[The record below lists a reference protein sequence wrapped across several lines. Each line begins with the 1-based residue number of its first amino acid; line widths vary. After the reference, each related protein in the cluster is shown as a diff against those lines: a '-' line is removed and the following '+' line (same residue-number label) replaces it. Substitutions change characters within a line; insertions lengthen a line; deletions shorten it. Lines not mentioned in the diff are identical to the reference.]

1 MLIVIL
7 ESVVA
12 AAAALG
18 SPQEVAQSPAVIT
31 LEQALE
37 IALSENV
44 SVKVADRE
52 IERTRYAKKG
62 TYAALFPQIDASGSY
77 QRTLKKQKMYV
88 DIPGMED
95 GMEVGRWNNWSGGVS
110 VAMPLVNAQLWE
122 SLRISGQDV
131 ELAVEKARSSRL
143 DMVTQVKEAFYA
155 VLLAKELE
163 NVYTQVYLNAKANLE
178 KTQKKY
184 NVQKASEMD
193 LVRSKA
199 NLASSLPNLY
209 DSENAVDLALWQL
222 KAIMGVNLEE
232 DIDVAGTL
240 EDYAS
245 QLKMDNSVSESSPLD
260 RNTTLRQLAMQS
272 EQLAAAVKA
281 QQYAYIPSLSL
292 GFNFQMSA
300 TQNEFN
306 FNEYKWTPYSMV
318 GLSLNIP
325 IFSGGKRLASVKQ
338 SKIQLEEFQ
347 LQQQDAERQLRIA
360 LRQAIRTMD
369 TNINTYN
376 AALDALIT
384 SQKAFDIAQKSY
396 DVGRSTLTDLNDA
409 QLVLVQT
416 QLSVS
421 QSIYSF
427 LVAKAGLEKI
437 LGQDFI
443 NQ

>member
-18 SPQEVAQSPAVIT
+18 SPQEVAQGPAVIT

>member
-1 MLIVIL
+1 MIL
-7 ESVVA
+7 ESVAAVA
-12 AAAALG
+12 LALTN
-18 SPQEVAQSPAVIT
+18 PQDQVQPATVIT

-52 IERTRYAKKG
+52 IERTKYAKKG
-62 TYAALFPQIDASGSY
+62 TYAALYPQIDASGSY
-77 QRTLKKQKMYV
+77 QRTLMKQKMYV

-95 GMEVGRWNNWSGGVS
+95 GMEVGRWNNWAAGVS
-110 VAMPLVNAQLWE
+110 MGMPLVNAQLWE
-122 SLRISGQDV
+122 SLKISAQDV

-143 DMVTQVKEAFYA
+143 DMVTQVKEAYYS

-178 KTQKKY
+178 KTEKRY

-199 NLASSLPNLY
+199 NLAGSLPNLY

-222 KAIMGVNLEE
+222 KAVMGVNLEE
-232 DIDVAGTL
+232 NIDIAGTL

-245 QLKMDNSVSESSPLD
+245 QLRLDDSINESASLD
-260 RNTTLRQLAMQS
+260 RNSSLKQLAMQS

-281 QQYAYIPSLSL
+281 QQFAYIPSLSL
-292 GFNFQMSA
+292 AFNFQMSA

-306 FNEYKWTPYSMV
+306 FKEYKWTPYSFV

-338 SKIQLEEFQ
+338 SKIQLDEFE
-347 LQQQDAERQLRIA
+347 LQRQDAERQLRIA
-360 LRQAIRTMD
+360 LRQTIRTMD
-369 TNINTYN
+369 TNINSYN

-437 LGQDFI
+437 LGQDFVK
-443 NQ
+443 

>member
-18 SPQEVAQSPAVIT
+18 SPQEVAQGPAVIT

-232 DIDVAGTL
+232 NIDVAGTL

>member
-18 SPQEVAQSPAVIT
+18 SPQEVAQGPAVIT

-131 ELAVEKARSSRL
+131 ELAVETARSSRL

-232 DIDVAGTL
+232 NIDVAGTL

-245 QLKMDNSVSESSPLD
+245 QLKMDSSVSESSPLD

>member
-18 SPQEVAQSPAVIT
+18 SPQDVAQSPAVIT

-178 KTQKKY
+178 KTQKRY

-232 DIDVAGTL
+232 NIDVAGTL

-245 QLKMDNSVSESSPLD
+245 QLRLDEGVSESSPLD
-260 RNTTLRQLAMQS
+260 HNTTLRQLAMQS

-325 IFSGGKRLASVKQ
+325 IFSGGKRLAAVKQ
-338 SKIQLEEFQ
+338 SRIQLEEFQ

-427 LVAKAGLEKI
+427 LVAKVGLEKI

>member
-1 MLIVIL
+1 MLIMIL

-52 IERTRYAKKG
+52 IERTRYSKKG

-232 DIDVAGTL
+232 NIDVAGTL

-245 QLKMDNSVSESSPLD
+245 QLKMDSSVSESSPLD

>member
-1 MLIVIL
+1 MIL

-12 AAAALG
+12 AAVALG

-245 QLKMDNSVSESSPLD
+245 QLKMDSSVSESSPLD

>member
-1 MLIVIL
+1 MLIMIL

-12 AAAALG
+12 AAVALG
-18 SPQEVAQSPAVIT
+18 SPQEVAQGPAVIT

-245 QLKMDNSVSESSPLD
+245 QLKMDSSVSESSPLD

>member
-222 KAIMGVNLEE
+222 KAIMGVNLGEN
-232 DIDVAGTL
+232 IDVAGTL

-245 QLKMDNSVSESSPLD
+245 QLKMDSSVSESSPLD

-347 LQQQDAERQLRIA
+347 LQQQDVERQLRIA

>member
-1 MLIVIL
+1 MIL
-7 ESVVA
+7 ESVAAVA
-12 AAAALG
+12 LALTN
-18 SPQEVAQSPAVIT
+18 PQDQVQPATVIT

-52 IERTRYAKKG
+52 IERTKYAKKG
-62 TYAALFPQIDASGSY
+62 TYAALYPQIDASGSY
-77 QRTLKKQKMYV
+77 QRTLMKQKMYV

-95 GMEVGRWNNWSGGVS
+95 GMEVGRWNNWAAGVS
-110 VAMPLVNAQLWE
+110 MGMPLVNAQLWE
-122 SLRISGQDV
+122 SLKISAQDV
-131 ELAVEKARSSRL
+131 ELAVEKARNSRL
-143 DMVTQVKEAFYA
+143 DMVTQVKEAYYS

-178 KTQKKY
+178 KTEKRY

-193 LVRSKA
+193 LVRSKV
-199 NLASSLPNLY
+199 NLAGSLPNLY

-222 KAIMGVNLEE
+222 KAVMGVNLEE
-232 DIDVAGTL
+232 NIDIAGTL

-245 QLKMDNSVSESSPLD
+245 QLRLDDSINESASLD
-260 RNTTLRQLAMQS
+260 RNSSLKQLAMQS

-281 QQYAYIPSLSL
+281 QQFAYIPSLSL
-292 GFNFQMSA
+292 AFNFQMSA

-306 FNEYKWTPYSMV
+306 FKEYKWTPYSFV

-338 SKIQLEEFQ
+338 SKIQLDEFE
-347 LQQQDAERQLRIA
+347 LQRQDAERQLRIA
-360 LRQAIRTMD
+360 LRQTIRTMD
-369 TNINTYN
+369 TNINSYN
-376 AALDALIT
+376 AALDALVT

-437 LGQDFI
+437 LGQDFVK
-443 NQ
+443 

>member
-12 AAAALG
+12 AAVALG

-232 DIDVAGTL
+232 NIDVAGTL

-245 QLKMDNSVSESSPLD
+245 QLKMDSSVSESSPLD

>member
-1 MLIVIL
+1 MIL

-12 AAAALG
+12 AAVALG

-232 DIDVAGTL
+232 NIDVAGTL

>member
-1 MLIVIL
+1 MIL
-7 ESVVA
+7 ESVAAVA
-12 AAAALG
+12 LALTN
-18 SPQEVAQSPAVIT
+18 PQDQVQPATVIT

-52 IERTRYAKKG
+52 IERTKYAKKG
-62 TYAALFPQIDASGSY
+62 TYAALYPQIDASGSY
-77 QRTLKKQKMYV
+77 QRTLMKQKMYV

-95 GMEVGRWNNWSGGVS
+95 GMEVGRWNNWAAGVS
-110 VAMPLVNAQLWE
+110 MGMPLVNAQLWE
-122 SLRISGQDV
+122 SLKISAQDV
-131 ELAVEKARSSRL
+131 ELAVEKARNSRL
-143 DMVTQVKEAFYA
+143 DMVTQVKEAYYS

-178 KTQKKY
+178 KTEKRY

-199 NLASSLPNLY
+199 NLAGSLPNLY

-222 KAIMGVNLEE
+222 KAVMGVNLEE
-232 DIDVAGTL
+232 NIDIAGTL

-245 QLKMDNSVSESSPLD
+245 QLRLDDSINESASLD
-260 RNTTLRQLAMQS
+260 RNSSLKQLAMQS

-281 QQYAYIPSLSL
+281 QQFAYIPSLSL
-292 GFNFQMSA
+292 AFNFQMSA

-306 FNEYKWTPYSMV
+306 FKEYKWTPYSFV

-338 SKIQLEEFQ
+338 SKIQLDEFE
-347 LQQQDAERQLRIA
+347 LQRQDAERQLRIA
-360 LRQAIRTMD
+360 LRQTIRTMD
-369 TNINTYN
+369 TNINSYN
-376 AALDALIT
+376 AALDALVT

-437 LGQDFI
+437 LGQDFVK
-443 NQ
+443 

>member
-18 SPQEVAQSPAVIT
+18 SPQEAAQSPAVIT

>member
-1 MLIVIL
+1 MIL
-7 ESVVA
+7 ESVAAVA
-12 AAAALG
+12 LAL
-18 SPQEVAQSPAVIT
+18 SNPQDQVQQATVIT

-52 IERTRYAKKG
+52 IERTKYAKKG
-62 TYAALFPQIDASGSY
+62 TYAALYPQIDASGSY
-77 QRTLKKQKMYV
+77 QRTLMKQKMYV

-110 VAMPLVNAQLWE
+110 MGMPLVNAQLWE
-122 SLRISGQDV
+122 SLKISAQDV

-143 DMVTQVKEAFYA
+143 DMVTQVKEAFYS

-178 KTQKKY
+178 KTQKRY

-199 NLASSLPNLY
+199 NLAGSLPNLY

-222 KAIMGVNLEE
+222 KAVMGVNLEE
-232 DIDVAGTL
+232 NIDIAGTL

-245 QLKMDNSVSESSPLD
+245 QLRLDDSVNESASLD
-260 RNTTLRQLAMQS
+260 RNSSLKQLAMQS

-281 QQYAYIPSLSL
+281 QQFAYIPSLSL
-292 GFNFQMSA
+292 AFNFQMSA

-306 FNEYKWTPYSMV
+306 FKEYKWTPYSFV

-325 IFSGGKRLASVKQ
+325 IFSGGKRLAAVKQ
-338 SKIQLEEFQ
+338 SKIQLDEFE
-347 LQQQDAERQLRIA
+347 LQRQDAERQLRIA
-360 LRQAIRTMD
+360 LRQTIRTMD
-369 TNINTYN
+369 TNINSYN
-376 AALDALIT
+376 AALDALVT

-437 LGQDFI
+437 LGQDFVK
-443 NQ
+443 

>member
-1 MLIVIL
+1 MLTMIL
-7 ESVVA
+7 ESVAAVA
-12 AAAALG
+12 VAL
-18 SPQEVAQSPAVIT
+18 SNPVQETQGATVVT

-52 IERTRYAKKG
+52 IERTKYAKKG
-62 TYAALFPQIDASGSY
+62 TYASLFPQIDASGSF

-95 GMEVGRWNNWSGGVS
+95 GMEVGRWNNWAGGVS

-122 SLRISGQDV
+122 SIKISGQDV

-143 DMVTQVKEAFYA
+143 DMVTQVKEAYYA
-155 VLLAKELE
+155 ALLAKELN

-209 DSENAVDLALWQL
+209 DSENAIELALWQL
-222 KAIMGVNLEE
+222 KAVMGVNLEE
-232 DIDVAGTL
+232 NIDIAGSL

-245 QLKMDNSVSESSPLD
+245 QLRIDDSINESSSLD
-260 RNTTLRQLAMQS
+260 GNSSLRQLAMQG

-281 QQYAYIPSLSL
+281 QQFAYIPSLSL

-306 FNEYKWTPYSMV
+306 FKEYKWTPYSMV

-360 LRQAIRTMD
+360 LGQSIRTME

-376 AALDALIT
+376 AALDALVT

-427 LVAKAGLEKI
+427 LVAKASLEKI
-437 LGQDFI
+437 LGQDFTK
-443 NQ
+443 

>member
-18 SPQEVAQSPAVIT
+18 SPQEVAQGPAVIT

-232 DIDVAGTL
+232 NIDVAGTL

-245 QLKMDNSVSESSPLD
+245 QLKMDSSVSESSPLD

>member
-1 MLIVIL
+1 MIL
-7 ESVVA
+7 ESVAAVA
-12 AAAALG
+12 LAL
-18 SPQEVAQSPAVIT
+18 SNPQDQVQPATVIT

-52 IERTRYAKKG
+52 IERTKYAKKG
-62 TYAALFPQIDASGSY
+62 TYAALYPQIDASGSY
-77 QRTLKKQKMYV
+77 QRTLMKQKMYV

-95 GMEVGRWNNWSGGVS
+95 GMEVGRWNNWAAGVS
-110 VAMPLVNAQLWE
+110 MGMPLVNAQLWE
-122 SLRISGQDV
+122 SLRISAQDV
-131 ELAVEKARSSRL
+131 EIAVEKARSSRL
-143 DMVTQVKEAFYA
+143 DMVTQVKEAYYS

-178 KTQKKY
+178 KTEKRY

-199 NLASSLPNLY
+199 NLAGSLPNLY

-222 KAIMGVNLEE
+222 KAVMGVNLEE
-232 DIDVAGTL
+232 NIDIAGTL

-245 QLKMDNSVSESSPLD
+245 QLRLDDSINESAPLD
-260 RNTTLRQLAMQS
+260 RNSSLKQLAMQS

-281 QQYAYIPSLSL
+281 QQFAYIPSLSL
-292 GFNFQMSA
+292 AFNFQMSA

-306 FNEYKWTPYSMV
+306 FKEYKWTPYSFV

-338 SKIQLEEFQ
+338 SKIQLDEFE
-347 LQQQDAERQLRIA
+347 LQRQDAERQLRIA
-360 LRQAIRTMD
+360 LRQTIRTMD
-369 TNINTYN
+369 TNINSYN
-376 AALDALIT
+376 AALDALVT

-437 LGQDFI
+437 LGQDFVK
-443 NQ
+443 

>member
-1 MLIVIL
+1 MLIMIL

-12 AAAALG
+12 AAVALG

-232 DIDVAGTL
+232 NIDVAGTL

-245 QLKMDNSVSESSPLD
+245 QLKMDSSVSESSPLD

>member
-1 MLIVIL
+1 MLIMIL

-12 AAAALG
+12 AAVALG

-178 KTQKKY
+178 KTQKRY

-232 DIDVAGTL
+232 NIDVAGTL

-245 QLKMDNSVSESSPLD
+245 QLKMDSSVSESSPLD

-338 SKIQLEEFQ
+338 SKIQFEEFQ

-384 SQKAFDIAQKSY
+384 SQKAFEIAQKSY

>member
-1 MLIVIL
+1 MLIMIL

-12 AAAALG
+12 AAVALG

-232 DIDVAGTL
+232 NIDVAGTL

>member
-1 MLIVIL
+1 MIL

-12 AAAALG
+12 AAVALG

-178 KTQKKY
+178 KTQKRY

-232 DIDVAGTL
+232 NIDVAGTL

-245 QLKMDNSVSESSPLD
+245 QLKMDSSVSESSPLD

-338 SKIQLEEFQ
+338 SKIQFEEFQ

-384 SQKAFDIAQKSY
+384 SQKAFEIAQKSY

>member
-18 SPQEVAQSPAVIT
+18 SPQEVAQGPAVIT

-232 DIDVAGTL
+232 NIDVAGTL

-245 QLKMDNSVSESSPLD
+245 QLKMDSSVSESSPLD

-416 QLSVS
+416 QLSVT

>member
-18 SPQEVAQSPAVIT
+18 CPQEAAQSPAVIT

-232 DIDVAGTL
+232 NIDVAGTL

-245 QLKMDNSVSESSPLD
+245 QLKMDNGVSESSPLD

-300 TQNEFN
+300 TQNAFD

>member
-1 MLIVIL
+1 MIL

-232 DIDVAGTL
+232 NIDVAGTL